1 MRKYGWFFSIKSG
14 RKLELWLYA
23 MTFSRTD
30 DETQIRLSSWIKYEG
45 KNLKL
50 LFFFLRDKLTVK
62 QKKNP
67 LPYFH
72 AQKLCCQD
80 LIAGTK
86 PHDCSQDEC
95 PLRTEKT
102 NRHDSAGKNMLPE
115 ELKREIKALNIL
127 VLKSDMM
134 NLSKKCFYFSLF

>member
-86 PHDCSQDEC
+86 PHDCSQMSALFEQKRPIDMTV
-95 PLRTEKT
+95 LEKICCQ
-102 NRHDSAGKNMLPE
+102 RSW
-115 ELKREIKALNIL
+115 REK
-127 VLKSDMM
+127 
-134 NLSKKCFYFSLF
+134 

>member
-30 DETQIRLSSWIKYEG
+30 DETQIRLSSWIKYKG

-50 LFFFLRDKLTVK
+50 LFFFTWQVDCKTE
-62 QKKNP
+62 KKSFALFP
-67 LPYFH
+67 CS
-72 AQKLCCQD
+72 KLCCQD